1 MKTSNRDWD
10 RFLVSLDY
18 LTSLSANDT
27 ISFLKCFSVNHHI
40 KDKEMTA
47 KPWTKTLLVVK
58 FGSKEKRSN
67 QLKYWEQKN
76 EKFNDYC
83 KADNNM
89 YRFFKQ
95 YFDWPY
101 QPSNSP
107 LSRGS
112 HFVSGN
118 LKSFVYA
125 PLPRRQNEARGA

>member
-27 ISFLKCFSVNHHI
+27 ISFLKCFSVNQHI

-67 QLKYWEQKN
+67 QLKY
-76 EKFNDYC
+76 
-83 KADNNM
+83 
-89 YRFFKQ
+89 
-95 YFDWPY
+95 
-101 QPSNSP
+101 
-107 LSRGS
+107 
-112 HFVSGN
+112 
-118 LKSFVYA
+118 
-125 PLPRRQNEARGA
+125 

>member
-67 QLKYWEQKN
+67 QLKY
-76 EKFNDYC
+76 
-83 KADNNM
+83 
-89 YRFFKQ
+89 
-95 YFDWPY
+95 
-101 QPSNSP
+101 
-107 LSRGS
+107 
-112 HFVSGN
+112 
-118 LKSFVYA
+118 
-125 PLPRRQNEARGA
+125 